1 MSEFAPTPAA
11 HVHDL
16 AALRFNNRY
25 ARLPEH
31 FFTRVAPQPRH
42 GTRLADVSPDCARL
56 LGLEAALTSESS
68 SEEALE
74 QLRLLMAGE
83 QLLPGMDALAQKY
96 TGHQFGHYNP
106 QLGDGRGILLGEL
119 ETEHGKTFD
128 LHLKGAGRT
137 PYSRFG
143 DGQAVVRSSVREY
156 LASEYMAALGIPT
169 SRALALAVNAERV
182 QRETVEP
189 GATVLRVCE
198 SHLRF
203 GHFEWLAHS
212 GRHEDLK
219 TLIDHALREH
229 FSECLPEELTEPL
242 SECLPEE
249 LTEPLPEGGAQAAA
263 DQPLADQPLTD
274 QPLADQVRVTSA
286 LAMFE
291 TVITRTAKLIAAW
304 QAYGF
309 VHAVMNTDNMSLL
322 GLTFDYGPY
331 AFLDGYEENLVPNHT
346 DQAGRYGFAQ
356 QPGIGLWNLER
367 LGIALSPLIDV
378 EALSA
383 ALGTYEGELQ
393 REYAR
398 LMRARLGLPDARDED
413 MTLVQQWRELLAAG
427 KVDHTHAY
435 RLLNHWDVAQP
446 APETLV
452 VRLAGERGPHGN
464 SAQARDEASAW
475 LERYQARVMAIGLSA
490 EDERQ
495 RRLAML
501 GCNPLYVPRTHLLL
515 EVIARVEQGD
525 DTSLKALRQR
535 LAAPFFRPEEGSLEA
550 ALALGQAQGVDAELV
565 DDWTRSPAANA
576 APICMSCSS

>member
-1 MSEFAPTPAA
+1 MNPRMAPSRPRVRATRFPMNEPSEDSPAVGDNVPDLMS
-11 HVHDL
+11 L
-16 AALRFNNRY
+16 SFNNRY

-31 FFTRVAPQPRH
+31 FFSRVAPQPRQ

-56 LGLEAALTSESS
+56 LGLDSLVAEMASSREDRES
-68 SEEALE
+68 
-74 QLRLLMAGE
+74 LRLLMAGE
-83 QLLPGMDALAQKY
+83 RLLPGMDALAQKY

-106 QLGDGRGILLGEL
+106 QLGDGRGMLLGEL
-119 ETEHGKTFD
+119 QTENGSVFD

-169 SRALALAVNAERV
+169 SRALALAVNAEQV
-182 QRETVEP
+182 QRETLEP

-212 GRHEDLK
+212 GRHADLK

-229 FSECLPEELTEPL
+229 FPECLPDTEK
-242 SECLPEE
+242 
-249 LTEPLPEGGAQAAA
+249 GASRAGEAPSA
-263 DQPLADQPLTD
+263 PLADETRI
-274 QPLADQVRVTSA
+274 AAA
-286 LAMFE
+286 LLMFE

-331 AFLDGYEENLVPNHT
+331 AFLDGYEENLIPNHT

-383 ALGTYEGELQ
+383 ALGAYEGELQ

-398 LMRARLGLPDARDED
+398 LMRARLGLPDSRDED

-435 RLLNHWDVAQP
+435 RLLSHWDVTQA
-446 APETLV
+446 APEALV

-475 LERYQARVMAIGLSA
+475 LARYQTRVMAIGLSA
-490 EDERQ
+490 DDERQ

-501 GCNPLYVPRTHLLL
+501 GVNPLYVPRTHLLL

-525 DTSLKALRQR
+525 DTTLEAFRER
-535 LAAPFFRPEEGSLEA
+535 LGAPFHRPEEGSLEA
-550 ALALGQAQGVDAELV
+550 AQALGQAQGVEAELV
-565 DDWTRSPAANA
+565 DDWTRPPAANA

>member
-1 MSEFAPTPAA
+1 MSEFAPTSAA
-11 HVHDL
+11 HMHDL

-31 FFTRVAPQPRH
+31 FFTRVTPEPRQ

-56 LGLEAALTSESS
+56 LGLEAPLTSDASN
-68 SEEALE
+68 EEALE

-119 ETEHGKTFD
+119 EADYGKTFD

-169 SRALALAVNAERV
+169 SRALALAVNGERV

-229 FSECLPEELTEPL
+229 FPESLPEMPDEASDMGEIGREPL
-242 SECLPEE
+242 DEA
-249 LTEPLPEGGAQAAA
+249 TRIAA
-263 DQPLADQPLTD
+263 
-274 QPLADQVRVTSA
+274 A

-291 TVITRTAKLIAAW
+291 IVITRTAKLIAAW

-383 ALGTYEGELQ
+383 ALGAYEGELQ

-435 RLLNHWDVAQP
+435 RLLSHWDVTQP
-446 APETLV
+446 VPETLV

-475 LERYQARVMAIGLSA
+475 LERYQARVMVIGLSA
-490 EDERQ
+490 ENERQ

-525 DTSLKALRQR
+525 DATLKALRQR
-535 LAAPFFRPEEGSLEA
+535 LTAPFFRPEEGSLEA
-550 ALALGQAQGVDAELV
+550 AQELGQAQGVDAELV
-565 DDWTRSPAANA
+565 DDWTRPPAANA

>member
-1 MSEFAPTPAA
+1 MSEFAPPPTA

-31 FFTRVAPQPRH
+31 FFTRVAPQPRQ
-42 GTRLADVSPDCARL
+42 GTRLADVSPDCACL
-56 LGLEAALTSESS
+56 LGLEAALTSDAS
-68 SEEALE
+68 SEEGLE

-119 ETEHGKTFD
+119 ETDHGKTFD

-229 FSECLPEELTEPL
+229 FSECL
-242 SECLPEE
+242 SERLP
-249 LTEPLPEGGAQAAA
+249 AA
-263 DQPLADQPLTD
+263 DQPLADQPL
-274 QPLADQVRVTSA
+274 ADQVRVTAA

-383 ALGTYEGELQ
+383 ALGAYEGELQ

-435 RLLNHWDVAQP
+435 RLLSHWDVTQP

-535 LAAPFFRPEEGSLEA
+535 LTAPFFRPEEGSLEA
-550 ALALGQAQGVDAELV
+550 ALELGQAQGVDAELV
-565 DDWTRSPAANA
+565 DDWTRPPAANA